1 MIYIPESTIERIDKM
16 LFNFLWDNKT
26 AKIKKL
32 TTIAAIEEGELG
44 MIDVHEV
51 HRAAK
56 CGWIKRIHDNTQS
69 KWKIT
74 TQCMLAISV
83 HALNKNLDKKGSKRV

>member
-16 LFNFLWDNKT
+16 LLNFLWDNKT

-32 TTIAAIEEGELG
+32 TTIAAIEDGGLG

-51 HRAAK
+51 HRPAK

-69 KWKIT
+69 KMENHNT
-74 TQCMLAISV
+74 V
-83 HALNKNLDKKGSKRV
+83 HASHIDTRTK